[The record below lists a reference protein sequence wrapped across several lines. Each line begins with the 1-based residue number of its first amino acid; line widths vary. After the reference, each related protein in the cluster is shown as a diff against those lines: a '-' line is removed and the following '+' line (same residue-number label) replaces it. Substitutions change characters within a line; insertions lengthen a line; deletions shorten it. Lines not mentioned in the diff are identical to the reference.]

1 MGALRPA
8 VQALTENALTDE
20 RVEQLLEVGRA
31 IVSELD
37 PEVVLRRVLDA
48 ARDLTGA
55 KYAALG
61 ILNEDKTGLERFL
74 HSGIDERTRREI
86 GPLPRGRGVLGELIR
101 DPRPL
106 RLPDVGA
113 HPRSYGFPPAHPEM
127 RTSSGPRCWCA
138 VRPGATCT

>member
-1 MGALRPA
+1 MN
-8 VQALTENALTDE
+8 ENRLTDE
-20 RVEQLLEVGRA
+20 RLEQLLEVGRS

-37 PEVVLRRVLDA
+37 LETLLGRVLDA

-61 ILNEDKTGLERFL
+61 IMNEDKSGLERFL
-74 HSGIDERTRREI
+74 NSGIDDQTRHQI

-101 DPRPL
+101 NPHPL

-113 HPRSYGFPPAHPEM
+113 HPRSYGFPP
-127 RTSSGPRCWCA
+127 TTPR
-138 VRPGATCT
+138 